1 MKLIFALGFYC
12 FCRIATAAPED
23 LTILREQAREVVKVI
38 TCGGCHTPGLSS
50 AKPGALKIYNLH
62 APYWTATMSDR
73 QLTDFKRR
81 IVAQDSS
88 RATPRQI
95 QILSNF
101 IDKEISNRAQDP
113 TERFR
118 QLQETK
124 YPDFYKVFSSGVTLE

>member
-1 MKLIFALGFYC
+1 
-12 FCRIATAAPED
+12 
-23 LTILREQAREVVKVI
+23 
-38 TCGGCHTPGLSS
+38 
-50 AKPGALKIYNLH
+50 
-62 APYWTATMSDR
+62 MSDR

-101 IDKEISNRAQDP
+101 VDKELNNRALDP

-118 QLQETK
+118 QLQATK
-124 YPDFYKVFSSGVTLE
+124 YPDFYKVFSSGITLE